1 MKEDIK
7 FLKEKVEKLDKTV
20 RVLINALSK
29 AGVIEFVDSS
39 KKHKKTLKVNQAEEL
54 ANEA

>member
-29 AGVIEFVDSS
+29 AGVIEFVDSN
-39 KKHKKTLKVNQAEEL
+39 KKHKKTVKVNRAEEL